1 MPRVKIKN
9 DNYGSIGTH
18 FYIDEKELDHVIGV
32 DFSVDTETNPEFTFY
47 MHGIPDIDV
56 VGDAHIAFTPH
67 TITESCK
74 VVLNELKKKDSFYNG
89 FLASIKSAIDENR
102 NNNISS
108 LELSRKILGR
118 VIGEE

>member
-9 DNYGSIGTH
+9 DNYGRIGTH

-32 DFSVDTETNPEFTFY
+32 DFTVDTETTPEFIFY
-47 MHGIPDIDV
+47 MKGIPDIDII
-56 VGDAHIAFTPH
+56 GDMHIDFTPH
-67 TITESCK
+67 AVTESCN
-74 VVLNELKKKDSFYNG
+74 VVLNELKKKGSFYKG

-102 NNNISS
+102 NKDISN

>member
-9 DNYGSIGTH
+9 DNYGRIGTH
-18 FYIDEKELDHVIGV
+18 FYIDGKELDHVMGV
-32 DFSVDTETNPEFTFY
+32 DFTVDTETTPEFTFY
-47 MHGIPDIDV
+47 VKGIPDIDII
-56 VGDAHIAFTPH
+56 GDMHIDFTPH
-67 TITESCK
+67 AVTESCRVILK
-74 VVLNELKKKDSFYNG
+74 ELKKKDGFYKG